1 MSVVKIKSAALPFIL
16 SILFCSSGFSQDLD
30 LGKRLLSERK
40 LDEASAEFSKF
51 SKDSPGFADSRYYLG
66 LICTRKKEFEKAETW
81 LKQAIALNG
90 DNADYHVAMGS
101 LLGEI
106 AINSNLIK
114 QGILAPRIKNEFETA
129 ARLDP
134 KNIQARWM
142 LVNYYIRAPK
152 FMGGD
157 VEKGKAAADEIMK
170 LNPAEGNIAW
180 GTIWRSEKRN
190 DLAEKNYQTAV
201 TLEPDSIKYYS
212 ALARFYEAI
221 PNTEKALE
229 TYHKMVIKFPQNRMT
244 YLQIG
249 RVTAI
254 SGKMTDD
261 GEKSLNEFIR
271 LTADKKER
279 SLANAYYYLGMIEK
293 KRGNREN
300 ARKQIE
306 LALKYNPEHQP
317 SRKLLKEL

>member
-1 MSVVKIKSAALPFIL
+1 MKIKSVSF
-16 SILFCSSGFSQDLD
+16 LFLLNIHFCFSGFSQDMN
-30 LGKRLLSERK
+30 LGKRLITERK
-40 LDEASAEFSKF
+40 WDEASAEFDKF
-51 SKDSPGFADSRYYLG
+51 RKDSPEFADSQYYLG
-66 LICTRKKEFEKAETW
+66 IICTRKKEFEKAETF

-90 DNADYHVAMGS
+90 NNADYHVALGS

-106 AINSNLIK
+106 AVDANLIK
-114 QGILAPRIKNEFETA
+114 QGMLAPRIKNEFETA

-134 KNIQARWM
+134 KNIEARWM

-157 VEKGKAAADEIMK
+157 VEKGKAVADEIME
-170 LNPAEGNIAW
+170 LNPAEGNSAW
-180 GTIWRSEKRN
+180 GAIWKSEKRN

-201 TLEPDSIKYYS
+201 TLAPDSIQYYF

-221 PNTEKALE
+221 PNTGKALE
-229 TYHKMVIKFPQNRMT
+229 TYEKTVKKFPGNRMT

-249 RVTAI
+249 RLTAN
-254 SGKMTDD
+254 SGKMMDD

-271 LTADKKER
+271 LTANKNDR

-293 KRGNREN
+293 KRGNAEN

>member
-1 MSVVKIKSAALPFIL
+1 MLAVKTKLAALPLTL
-16 SILFCSSGFSQDLD
+16 SFLFCFSGFSQDMN

-40 LDEASAEFSKF
+40 WDEASYEFAKF

-81 LKQAIALNG
+81 LKQAIALN
-90 DNADYHVAMGS
+90 DNNADYHVAMGS

-106 AINSNLIK
+106 AMDSNLIK
-114 QGILAPRIKNEFETA
+114 QGILASRIKNEFEIA

-134 KNIQARWM
+134 KNIEARWM

-157 VEKGKAAADEIMK
+157 LEKGKAVADEIMK
-170 LNPAEGNIAW
+170 LNPAEGNTAW
-180 GTIWRSEKRN
+180 GSIWRSEKRN
-190 DLAEKNYQTAV
+190 DLAEKNYQTAI
-201 TLEPDSIKYYS
+201 TMAPDSLKYYF
-212 ALARFYEAI
+212 ALARFYETI
-221 PNTEKALE
+221 PNTDKALE
-229 TYHKMVIKFPQNRMT
+229 TYHVTVKKFPENRLG

-249 RVTAI
+249 RVTAN
-254 SGKMTDD
+254 SGKMMDD

-271 LTADKKER
+271 LTTNKQDR

-293 KRGNREN
+293 KRGSNEN

-306 LALKYNPEHQP
+306 LALKINPGHQP